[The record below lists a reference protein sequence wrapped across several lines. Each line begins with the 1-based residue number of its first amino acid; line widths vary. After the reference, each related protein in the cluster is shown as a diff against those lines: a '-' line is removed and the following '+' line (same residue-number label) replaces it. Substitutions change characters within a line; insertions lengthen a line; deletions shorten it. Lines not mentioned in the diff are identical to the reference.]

1 MMIRLVRAFAILCFL
16 VAASGCGESAAP
28 ALLVETTDPV
38 SVNGKTVHA
47 LPSSPFSLAAGDALE
62 VGPKGL
68 ARLLY
73 PDGSRFV
80 LYPRGTT
87 PGRVEITPRASS
99 AAPVVVKL
107 AKGILAFLVPKDRKV
122 KDRYELEALNTVTT
136 IEGTSGRVI
145 TSKTE
150 DRVALESG
158 AVTVRATDGATSK
171 LTALQ
176 EVVYSTEKKA
186 FAVETYDP
194 TSKAERDLY
203 EGRGDN
209 VIYTH

>member
-1 MMIRLVRAFAILCFL
+1 MTMRSVRGLAILCFL
-16 VAASGCGESAAP
+16 IAASGCGEGAAP

-38 SVNGKTVHA
+38 SVNGKAVHA
-47 LPSSPFSLAAGDALE
+47 LPSSPLSLAAGDALE

-122 KDRYELEALNTVTT
+122 KDRYELQALNTVTT

-145 TSKTE
+145 TSPAE
-150 DRVALESG
+150 DRVALENGS
-158 AVTVRATDGATSK
+158 VTVRAADGATSK

-176 EVVYSTEKKA
+176 EVVYSTSQKA

-203 EGRGDN
+203 GGRDGRA
-209 VIYTH
+209 IIEF